1 MLELLEDDA
10 RLLEELATT
19 ELLIELLELLTGA
32 LLLDEL
38 DTGILLA
45 LDEELLATL
54 ELSWLE
60 DDDDEAPP
68 SLP

>member
-54 ELSWLE
+54 GLI
-60 DDDDEAPP
+60 
-68 SLP
+68 

>member
-54 ELSWLE
+54 ELIWLE